1 MRALIGFKRVVF
13 AAVAAMGITASAKTL
28 YVSPLGDGS
37 APQADYATGYATIA
51 EAVAAAEDGDVVQ
64 LGIATFEL
72 SESVTIDKKITVC
85 GVHPELTTIHAAAG
99 DFRAFTLNHADAV
112 LERVTI
118 TGFSG
123 EQGAAV
129 YFDANGGTFRD
140 SKVKSCNTNGLNGD
154 SGAVWIGSAA
164 ALVQRCTITS
174 CWGMW
179 GGALFVNA
187 DGRVE
192 SCLISN
198 CGASWGAGLYI
209 QSGGK
214 NPTFVN
220 VSLTGNRADKDS
232 NGHDVYNY
240 SGALTTGGFYNCH
253 VGSAAGG
260 GLGGANNHFGSV
272 AEADLEATLRGKGA
286 AVAGASTTDVDGF
299 AFDATPPIGC
309 HSFNG
314 FTGEIEVEIE
324 KPVMILTDQTAQFSF
339 TTEAAVDSVQYALFD
354 SLGTPV
360 ELDMDE
366 DGTATF
372 TTTGTYGD
380 YWCMA
385 TVTSGGSTVP
395 FVRRVF
401 ETRSQVVHVSPNGSC
416 TPPYDTAETAL
427 TDLQTAIDNVCDNGE
442 IILDDGDFAF
452 GATVVVTKPV
462 TIHSAN
468 GRGAVSVSGEG
479 KYRPFTLN
487 HRDAVLDGLA
497 VCNGLGGG
505 VQIDAAGGVVDNC
518 LIENCSTSGSGSAV
532 VLASKDAHVRRTII
546 RNCTATGYG
555 AAYFTAKDAGAT
567 LESCLVI
574 NNKASYG
581 GGIYVESGATAV
593 ILNST
598 VVGNTATSA
607 GGDLYLYGNVC
618 AVTNSIISAVHR
630 HATHKTYTTCKC
642 RDSAQFVDM
651 LGGDYTPVLNDLAV
665 DGGVGY
671 EGMVPTDVYGRPRVS
686 GAAVDIGAAEYQKA
700 DLMLAVGCDEPRVP
714 FADGVSFTLVP
725 EPTGA
730 AAEDV
735 TVDWKIFC
743 GKGPTVALE
752 QQGAAC
758 EPLVFTPTQPGAYS
772 IEAVAHDTTGHSY
785 TFTAEHFVTA
795 GGEEVFVDVN
805 GADRWPYATAADA
818 ARNLEDAW
826 AQTAAST
833 TVHVAAGTYEINAE
847 LKLMKGMRLEGAG
860 RDQTVIRLKSGLK
873 DRVAEFC
880 GDGAAIAGC
889 TLSGGRLGK
898 PDGRHGCGVKA
909 SAKNALIED
918 CRITDCSRTDSAIQH
933 GGALAVGG
941 SCSAV
946 VRRTAMDGNTAVFG
960 GAFYNDNGGRVV
972 FDNCLMTG
980 NAVSDTYGAGCYFE
994 NGSSGAM
1001 TNCTVALNVGGNG
1014 QIYFYTGYWS
1024 YSIVN
1029 TLAVAKPG
1037 DAGVMRTGYYVKDEF
1052 LSCFSFCGFS
1062 SVRDG
1067 YGTWAS
1073 VPEENGNVT
1082 ATTNDLLNVA
1092 TYDCH
1097 LAKKSPLASA
1107 GHFEP
1112 WMKTATDLAGN
1123 PRANGKRVSIGC
1135 YQQGLKGLMIL
1146 VQ

>member
-1 MRALIGFKRVVF
+1 MKTFIGFKRVVF
-13 AAVAAMGITASAKTL
+13 AAVAAMGLTASAKTL

-37 APQADYATGYATIA
+37 APQEGYATGYATIA
-51 EAVAAAEDGDVVQ
+51 AAVAAAEDGDVVQ
-64 LGIATFEL
+64 LGIVTFEQ
-72 SESVTIDKKITVC
+72 SESVTIDKPITVC

-99 DFRAFTLNHADAV
+99 GFRAFTLNHADAV
-112 LERVTI
+112 LECVTI
-118 TGFSG
+118 IGFSG
-123 EQGAAV
+123 VQGAAV
-129 YFDANGGTFRD
+129 YFSANGGTFRD
-140 SKVKSCNTNGLNGD
+140 SKVKSCNTNGLNGN

-164 ALVQRCTITS
+164 SLVQRCTITS
-174 CWGMW
+174 CYGKW
-179 GGALFVNA
+179 GGALFANA
-187 DGRVE
+187 AGRVE

-198 CGASWGAGLYI
+198 CNAAWGAGLYFE
-209 QSGGK
+209 GNGR
-214 NPTFVN
+214 NATFVN
-220 VSLTGNRADKDS
+220 LSLTGNRAESDGK
-232 NGHDVYNY
+232 GHDIYNN
-240 SGALTTGGFYNCH
+240 GGQATGFYNCH
-253 VGSAAGG
+253 IGSADGG
-260 GLGGANNHFGSV
+260 GWDGANNHIGTV

-286 AVAGASTTDVDGF
+286 AVAGASATDVDGF

-309 HSFNG
+309 HSFND
-314 FTGEIEVEIE
+314 FTGEIAVEIE

-339 TTEAAVDSVQYALFD
+339 TSEAAVDSVQYALFD
-354 SLGTPV
+354 SLGIPV
-360 ELDMDE
+360 DLDMDE
-366 DGTATF
+366 GGTATF

-385 TVTSGGSTVP
+385 MVTSGGSTVP
-395 FVRRVF
+395 FVQRVF

-427 TDLQTAIDNVCDNGE
+427 TNLQTAIDNVCDNGE

-452 GATVVVTKPV
+452 GATVVVGKPV

-479 KYRPFTLN
+479 KYRPFTLS
-487 HRDAVLDGLA
+487 HRDAVLDGITIRS
-497 VCNGLGGG
+497 GLGG

-532 VLASKDAHVRRTII
+532 VIASKDAHVRRTII

-574 NNKASYG
+574 NNTASYG
-581 GGIYVESGATAV
+581 GGVYIESGATAV

-598 VVGNTATSA
+598 VVGNTATVD

-618 AVTNSIISAVHR
+618 AVTNSIVSAVYR

-642 RDSAQFVDM
+642 RDSAQFADL
-651 LGGDYTPVLNDLAV
+651 LGGDYTPVLNDPSV
-665 DGGVGY
+665 DGGVDY
-671 EGMVPTDVYGRPRVS
+671 EGMVATDVYGRPRVS

-700 DLMLAVGCDEPRVP
+700 DLMLAVSCEQPRVP

-730 AAEDV
+730 AAADV

-743 GKGPTVALE
+743 GKGPAVAVE
-752 QQGAAC
+752 RTGVAC
-758 EPLVFTPTQPGAYS
+758 EPLVFTPTRPGSYS
-772 IEAVAHDTTGHSY
+772 IEAVAHDTAGHSY
-785 TFTAEHFVTA
+785 TFTAEHFVSA
-795 GGEEVFVDVN
+795 GGAEVFVDVN

-833 TVHVAAGTYEINAE
+833 TVHVASGTYEINAE
-847 LKLMKGMRLEGAG
+847 LKLVKGMRLEGAG

-873 DRVAEFC
+873 DRVAELG
-880 GDGAAIAGC
+880 GDDAAIVGC

-898 PDGRHGCGVKA
+898 PEGRHGCGVKV

-918 CRITDCSRTDSAIQH
+918 CRITDCGLADSANQH

-941 SCSAV
+941 NCSAV
-946 VRRTAMDGNTAVFG
+946 VRRTAMDGNSGVYG
-960 GAFYNDNGGRVV
+960 GAFYNANGGRVV

-980 NAVSDTYGAGCYFE
+980 NTASSSYGAGCYFE
-994 NGSSGAM
+994 SGSSGAM

-1014 QIYFYTGYWS
+1014 QIYFYTGYES
-1024 YSIVN
+1024 YRIVN

-1037 DAGVMRTGYYVKDEF
+1037 DAGVMRTGTFSTNQF
-1052 LSCFSFCGFS
+1052 LSCFSFCGVS
-1062 SVRDG
+1062 SVRDA
-1067 YGTWAS
+1067 YSAS
-1073 VPEENGNVT
+1073 FAVPEENGNVT
-1082 ATTNDLLNVA
+1082 ASTNDLLNVA

-1112 WMKTATDLAGN
+1112 WMKTATDLEGN
-1123 PRANGKRVSIGC
+1123 PRANGRRVSIGC

-1146 VQ
+1146 IK